1 MVELTRPRAQ
11 PRKKKQKQKQRESKT
26 TPVLSLWIERMVM
39 PLLKT
44 IIKKGS
50 WF

>member
-1 MVELTRPRAQ
+1 MVELTEPGAQ
-11 PRKKKQKQKQRESKT
+11 TKGKKKERQKESKT
-26 TPVLSLWIERMVM
+26 TPVLSLWIERKVI